1 LGGIAVSTFPKI
13 LQYVELISEW
23 SGRIACWLIVPL
35 VMGTVYDVLMRYFF
49 HAPTKWAYELTW
61 MEYGALFMLGGA
73 YGLKHKL
80 HVRVDVLYNMYP
92 RRVQLWFDTFMYLV
106 IFLPLYL
113 ILIFYSIKYASY
125 SWKIFEHS
133 YISYWQPPVYPIKT
147 VMPVAFIMMF
157 LQGVSELIKT
167 AVMAIKGEAA

>member
-1 LGGIAVSTFPKI
+1 MEQV
-13 LQYVELISEW
+13 SEW
-23 SGRIACWLIVPL
+23 SGIIACWLIVPL

-49 HAPTKWAYELTW
+49 QAPTKWAYELTW

-80 HVRVDVLYNMYP
+80 HVRVDVLFNMYP
-92 RRVQLWFDTFMYLV
+92 RKVQLWFDALMYLV
-106 IFLPLYL
+106 IFLPLYT
-113 ILIFYSIKYASY
+113 ILIFHSIKYAAY

-147 VMPVAFIMMF
+147 VMPIAFSMMF
-157 LQGVSELIKT
+157 LQGLSELIKNAT
-167 AVMAIKGEAA
+167 LAIKGEPL